1 MNLKLYSRYRN
12 SAGQRVRTSLNIK
25 GLEYEYI
32 PVSLAGGA
40 PDSYREEINPQA
52 LIPSLVIDGEIVT
65 QSTALIEFIEESFE
79 GPSLLPD
86 DPIARARSRAFS
98 QVIACEIHPV
108 IGPKIQRHLR
118 ATFDTAKEDTLAWY
132 CHWLHHGFITL
143 EELLRRRPTATP
155 FCYDEKPTFGDI
167 YLVPQLYNAR
177 RAGVELDLSDYP
189 LLTEIDER
197 CRALPEFDRA
207 MPENQ
212 PDFPADPADRR

>member
-32 PVSLAGGA
+32 PVSLEGGA

-52 LIPSLVIDGEIVT
+52 LIPSLVIDGKIVT
-65 QSTALIEFIEESFE
+65 QSTALIEFIEENFD

-118 ATFDTAKEDTLAWY
+118 ATFDADKADTLAWY
-132 CHWLHHGFITL
+132 KHWLHHGFETL
-143 EELLRRRPTATP
+143 EELLCRRPTATA

-177 RAGVELDLSDYP
+177 RAGVELDLSAYP

-212 PDFPADPADRR
+212 PDFPTERQ